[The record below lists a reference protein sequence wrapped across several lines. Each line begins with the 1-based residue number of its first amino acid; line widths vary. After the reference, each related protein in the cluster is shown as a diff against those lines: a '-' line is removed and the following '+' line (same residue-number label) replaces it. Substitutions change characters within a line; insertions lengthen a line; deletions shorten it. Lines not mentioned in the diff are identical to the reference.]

1 MDESCALCNVI
12 IVSNDEHIGCYG
24 LCGRKYHLSCLSSSN
39 KNYKKSIVS
48 LLLQVPNLYWYC
60 NDCLTYTLEGA
71 LGGLMRKLRE
81 CSATAERIANPLQ
94 QLNQLAGNVNVTDS
108 NANANATQVIYPSHQ
123 QQSHQIPNNTH
134 QATLA
139 TLVTE
144 PMDDLHGVRE
154 NGALSQMV
162 IDSPSEH
169 FASRDQRSNTLSNLN
184 DQNGT
189 LNRKRSLSEPSSPK
203 RRKTTENLS
212 HKTLPLSQMV
222 VLSENFSNRS
232 IYVTKFKPIT
242 STEQIIGHLR
252 SVDRTRRLAD
262 KIKCSKLISDRK
274 NPNKLQFVSFK
285 LDVPSEHFNSLIDPS
300 IWPSGIT
307 AKEFLETQS
316 TKLNKK
322 RESTSGGGKANK
334 SSKMPKRS
342 VNVPKRSG
350 NVPKNPKLPTQSG
363 QRKWAPP
370 TQMENFNPMSIFP
383 MANYPLMPFQPI
395 QPQPR
400 FIPNAMQFSMYPPHQ
415 NYHA

>member
-1 MDESCALCNVI
+1 
-12 IVSNDEHIGCYG
+12 
-24 LCGRKYHLSCLSSSN
+24 
-39 KNYKKSIVS
+39 
-48 LLLQVPNLYWYC
+48 
-60 NDCLTYTLEGA
+60 
-71 LGGLMRKLRE
+71 MRKLRE

-212 HKTLPLSQMV
+212 HKTLLLSQMV
-222 VLSENFSNRS
+222 VLSENSSNRS

-242 STEQIIGHLR
+242 STEQIIGHL
-252 SVDRTRRLAD
+252 
-262 KIKCSKLISDRK
+262 
-274 NPNKLQFVSFK
+274 
-285 LDVPSEHFNSLIDPS
+285 
-300 IWPSGIT
+300 
-307 AKEFLETQS
+307 
-316 TKLNKK
+316 
-322 RESTSGGGKANK
+322 
-334 SSKMPKRS
+334 
-342 VNVPKRSG
+342 
-350 NVPKNPKLPTQSG
+350 
-363 QRKWAPP
+363 
-370 TQMENFNPMSIFP
+370 
-383 MANYPLMPFQPI
+383 
-395 QPQPR
+395 
-400 FIPNAMQFSMYPPHQ
+400 
-415 NYHA
+415 